1 MKFLK
6 RTERQ
11 TNLALKM
18 AREKLVGGNLLLEEI
33 VSAAAYPCIEL
44 NTKHGSFFFLRSFM
58 TDVMH
63 HKEEVRN
70 KKGCS
75 KNNDL
80 YLRFLPTSSP
90 CSLISGMASGIKE
103 GGFLL
108 PEIRPMLRKL
118 KRVSVENLG
127 TRRHCKTGEAMLRGA
142 RSPSRTVTVFPQP
155 GTASA
160 PGGRFSS
167 AQGCPSTP

>member
-1 MKFLK
+1 
-6 RTERQ
+6 
-11 TNLALKM
+11 
-18 AREKLVGGNLLLEEI
+18 
-33 VSAAAYPCIEL
+33 
-44 NTKHGSFFFLRSFM
+44 M

-80 YLRFLPTSSP
+80 YLCFLPTSSP

-108 PEIRPMLRKL
+108 PEIRPMLGKL
-118 KRVSVENLG
+118 KCVSIENLG

-160 PGGRFSS
+160 LGGDSTQRRGACQHRKPCSTHLVLIPDKALSS
-167 AQGCPSTP
+167 RTIKRP